1 MARFKTVVPALTT
14 LIGICILV
22 AANARFVD
30 RYRELRDVNTNNTGD
45 RSRRLEALNA
55 GEEEV
60 GQLGREWTVII
71 AEAKD
76 SKTAKATSAVHVPH
90 ADSKTADH
98 QTVNIEETWNDD
110 DIKSA

>member
-1 MARFKTVVPALTT
+1 MPALTT

-30 RYRELRDVNTNNTGD
+30 RYRELKDVNTNNTGD

-60 GQLGREWTVII
+60 G
-71 AEAKD
+71 
-76 SKTAKATSAVHVPH
+76 
-90 ADSKTADH
+90 
-98 QTVNIEETWNDD
+98 
-110 DIKSA
+110 